1 MQNGRKVIRKQ
12 LIKNMIFNIILFTIL
27 FSFFSLIIF
36 YQVNKYMYTSVDSQ
50 LEETKGKLS
59 EITKENPPIDFKK
72 NRPSDNSNTIPE
84 IGISFNEENKKK
96 GPEVFLIDDPNNNNS
111 IDTQEVLEKNNEEK
125 TSSTSSSKNELDV
138 EIEEIKKEVEMRFGK
153 VGNLRVLAILRDE
166 DGEILGTSY
175 RSDLFGDFI
184 SSISF
189 NKENVNKIYDIS
201 INSEIFYRAT
211 VVEIESS
218 SGEKYYIDLLIN
230 TNSEKEMLD
239 RFKKTLIIATSAGIL
254 ISIFISYYLANKSIK
269 PIVKAYEKQ
278 SEFIQNA
285 SHELRTP
292 LTIIQA
298 KQEMLLQSPNS
309 KIIDKS
315 QDIALTLN
323 ETRRLSKMVSEL
335 MELARDDANRSA
347 FNKQKTNINNLVKE
361 VTIPYKEMAAIQEK
375 ELKIKSECNKEL
387 EVDRNKFKQLIVIL
401 LDNALKYTEQGDS
414 IEIEV
419 KNQDDKLFLNVKDT
433 GIGISDEALKH
444 IFERFYREDK
454 ARSREKGGSGLGL
467 SIAQTIVKG
476 HGGSI
481 RIVHNQPKGIIVQV
495 RF

>member
-1 MQNGRKVIRKQ
+1 MQNGKKVIRKQ

-27 FSFFSLIIF
+27 FTFFSLIIF
-36 YQVNKYMYTSVDSQ
+36 YQVNKYMYTSVDNQ
-50 LEETKGKLS
+50 LIETKNKLS
-59 EITKENPPIDFKK
+59 EITKENPPSDFKK
-72 NRPSDNSNTIPE
+72 NKPPENTNSIPE
-84 IGISFNEENKKK
+84 IGISFDEGDKEK
-96 GPEVFLIDDPNNNNS
+96 GPGVFLTES
-111 IDTQEVLEKNNEEK
+111 KENNEEDK
-125 TSSTSSSKNELDV
+125 KELAKLAEKSSGNELNA
-138 EIEEIKKEVEMRFGK
+138 EIEAIKKEVELRFGK
-153 VGNLRVLAILRDE
+153 VGNLRILAILRDE
-166 DGEILGTSY
+166 DGKILGTSY

-189 NKENVNKIYDIS
+189 NKDNVNKIYDIS

-211 VVEIESS
+211 VAEIESS
-218 SGEKYYIDLLIN
+218 SGEKYYVDLLIN
-230 TNSEKEMLD
+230 TNSEKEMLV
-239 RFKKTLIIATSAGIL
+239 RFMRTLIIATSTGIL

-292 LTIIQA
+292 LAIIQA

-335 MELARDDANRSA
+335 MDLARDDANRNSI
-347 FNKQKTNINNLVKE
+347 NKQKMNINELVNE
-361 VTIPYKEMAAIQEK
+361 VSIPYKEMALIQGK
-375 ELKIKSECNKEL
+375 NLQITCECNKEL
-387 EVDRNKFKQLIVIL
+387 EVDRNKFKQLVVIL
-401 LDNALKYTEQGDS
+401 LDNALKYTEKGDS
-414 IEIEV
+414 IEIEAR
-419 KNQDDKLFLNVKDT
+419 NQDDRFLLNVKDT

-454 ARSREKGGSGLGL
+454 ARSRAKGGSGLGL

-476 HGGSI
+476 HGGNI
-481 RIVHNQPKGIIVQV
+481 KIIHNQPKGIIVQV